1 MMKRTMIAAAM
12 FSIVVAAPARAETPR
27 ELLLD
32 AAFDTRDK
40 DDALRKLDRAQ
51 GEAAAQVARAPGDRD
66 ARLSMAMA
74 VGYRAKLTKSRGEA
88 MSAKRMFDG
97 LAASDPRD
105 PEAAAAVGCWHLD
118 SVIELGG
125 MIAGMALGAKKAT
138 GFAAMDRAVALGGG
152 RAMFPGLAG
161 LLRVAI
167 DPDDARGRALID
179 LATHGLTPEKIDR
192 IMQRNAATVLAQLRA
207 GRASVAQSFAKELL
221 PFGRVKR

>member
-1 MMKRTMIAAAM
+1 MTAAAM
-12 FSIVVAAPARAETPR
+12 VTLVIAAPVQADTPR

-32 AAFDTRDK
+32 AAFDMRDK
-40 DDALRKLDRAQ
+40 ESALRKLDQAQ
-51 GEAAAQVARAPGDRD
+51 GAAAAQLARAPGDRS

-74 VGYRAKLTKSRGEA
+74 VGYRAKLTRSRGEA
-88 MSAKRMFDG
+88 MSAKRLFDG

-105 PEAAAAVGCWHLD
+105 AEAAAAVGCWHLD

-138 GFAAMDRAVALGGG
+138 GLAAMDRAVALGGG
-152 RAMFPGLAG
+152 RAMFPALAG
-161 LLRVAI
+161 MLRVAI

-179 LATHGLTPEKIDR
+179 LATHGSTPEKIDKL
-192 IMQRNAATVLAQLRA
+192 MQRNAATVLAQLRA
-207 GRASVAQSFAKELL
+207 GRAEVAQSFAKELL